1 MANNVPDKSVE
12 NKQTGYDRYNRSALS
27 IHSNK
32 STTTTTTTN
41 RMNEQVLSA
50 EALQILN
57 ELPNLSMM
65 RAKVLLYPMVGN
77 NNNNRSKSDL
87 SPSSR

>member
-12 NKQTGYDRYNRSALS
+12 NKQTGYDRYNRSAPS

-32 STTTTTTTN
+32 STTTTTTN

-65 RAKVLLYPMVGN
+65 RAKVLLYPLVG

-87 SPSSR
+87 SSSSR

>member
-12 NKQTGYDRYNRSALS
+12 NKQTGYDRYNRSAPS

-32 STTTTTTTN
+32 STTTTN

-65 RAKVLLYPMVGN
+65 RAKVLLYPLVG

-87 SPSSR
+87 SSSSR